1 MDAHKVA
8 RGTPRGAA
16 AESGQ
21 SASGHGGEMLL
32 MVEEPADRFRSN
44 ETVLRTID
52 ELQPGGTVNHYIPYR
67 CGCAYTLLQGESA
80 KSCLC
85 SYLLLP
91 SMLNP
96 SLGMFNCY
104 DLIYS
109 TANLNAINPEKC
121 GPSFNNF

>member
-1 MDAHKVA
+1 
-8 RGTPRGAA
+8 
-16 AESGQ
+16 
-21 SASGHGGEMLL
+21 MLL
-32 MVEEPADRFRSN
+32 MVEEPEDLDISN
-44 ETVLRTID
+44 ETLLRTID
-52 ELQPGGTVNHYIPYR
+52 ELQHGGTVNHAIPYR
-67 CGCAYTLLQGESA
+67 LECAYTLFQGEPA

-85 SYLLLP
+85 SDLLLP

-96 SLGMFNCY
+96 SLGVFNCY